1 MKKEILIKIVNGV
14 KDIIYELLK
23 VEEDGREEKRDSKG
37 HRATTEH
44 D

>member
-1 MKKEILIKIVNGV
+1 MTKERLIKIVNSV

-23 VEEDGREEKRDSKG
+23 VEEDEREEKRDSKD
-37 HRATTEH
+37 HRATTKH